1 MGLDKLTPSPSLV
14 PSAVGSLEIATRGHS
29 ALTPLQPRTGRQE

>member
-14 PSAVGSLEIATRGHS
+14 PSAVGSLEDGS
-29 ALTPLQPRTGRQE
+29 QNPNY